1 MSNLILNKMR
11 KIIIPLAV
19 VFSISMFSCENAK
32 KKALEDSLKALAE
45 NTKKEI
51 EKSSKE
57 KKSNTDADYLTDAN
71 GQWAIGA
78 TASSTYAIKEG
89 KTASWSPEQ
98 MIGVPNVQ
106 KYGDNGNAWAS
117 KDQDKGEEW
126 VKLTFEKEVNA
137 TEVRI
142 KETYNAGAITKIVL
156 YENNNKSHVVYKA
169 KSETKKNEMQ
179 YLVAKFPKTG
189 YKTKMVKIILD
200 SKAIT
205 GWNEI
210 DAVQLVGE

>member
-1 MSNLILNKMR
+1 MK
-11 KIIIPLAV
+11 KIIIPLAI

-57 KKSNTDADYLTDAN
+57 KKSNTDTDYLTDAK

-78 TASSTYAIKEG
+78 TASSTYATKTGKE
-89 KTASWSPEQ
+89 AAWSPEQ
-98 MIGVPNVQ
+98 MIGAPNV
-106 KYGDNGNAWAS
+106 KNYGDNGSAWAS
-117 KDQDKGEEW
+117 KEQDKGQEW
-126 VKLTFEKEVNA
+126 AKLTFEKEVNA
-137 TEVRI
+137 TEVRV
-142 KETYNAGAITKIVL
+142 KETFNAGAITKIIL
-156 YENNNKSHVVYKA
+156 IDNTNKTHVVYEA
-169 KSETKKNEMQ
+169 KSEAKEKKMQ

-189 YKTKMVKIILD
+189 YKTKVVKIIID
-200 SKAIT
+200 SKAII

>member
-1 MSNLILNKMR
+1 MR
-11 KIIIPLAV
+11 KILIPVAAILLLTVA
-19 VFSISMFSCENAK
+19 SCGNSK
-32 KKALEDSLKALAE
+32 QKALEESLKALAE

-51 EKSSKE
+51 AKPAPENKSSM
-57 KKSNTDADYLTDAN
+57 DADYLADTK
-71 GQWAIGA
+71 GQWAIDA
-78 TASSTYAIKEG
+78 KASSTYATKIGKE
-89 KTASWSPEQ
+89 ASWSPEQ

-117 KDQDKGEEW
+117 KEQDKGEEW

-156 YENNNKSHVVYKA
+156 YDNTNKSHVVYQA

-189 YKTKMVKIILD
+189 YKTKMVKIVLD